1 MFVGV
6 GISSIAKI
14 MSLSSSTIIINTV
27 APMKQI
33 GSVNGASQTLNA
45 LARAIGPFIAGIAWG
60 FAADS
65 NVPGNQYLPFLGS
78 VVGVIATDILYMYIV
93 LPS

>member
-1 MFVGV
+1 MFVGIAV
-6 GISSIAKI
+6 RSIAKI
-14 MSLSSSTIIINTV
+14 MALSSSTIIINTV

-45 LARAIGPFIAGIAWG
+45 LARAIGPFIAGIVWG
-60 FAADS
+60 LCADS
-65 NVPGNQYLPFLGS
+65 GVPGKQYIPFLGS
-78 VVGVIATDILYMYIV
+78 IVGVVATDILYMYIV